1 LKYRHSFH
9 AGNFADVHKHV
20 TLVALLQAMSRKDKG
35 FLFLDTHAGRGAYD
49 LESAAARQGAESA
62 AGIERLLEWSGRAAA
77 PVSSPVLSPGPST
90 GPSPEPSP
98 EIARYLEIVRAFR
111 KEPEQ
116 RHGYP
121 GSPLIAAALLR
132 AQDRAVL
139 VESEATEELELRR
152 ALRRSPAATARRIGT
167 ECDDGY
173 ARLTAWLPPLER
185 RALLL
190 IDPPYEESREDF
202 RRVAAAAELA
212 LARLANA
219 VVAIWY
225 PIKLERDTERWSQ
238 GLAARLARPTLTA
251 ELWLHPRDSRVG
263 LNGSGML
270 IVNPPYQLGDA
281 MRAWLRELQEALAEP
296 GQRHHSGHSVLEV

>member
-20 TLVALLQAMSRKDKG
+20 TLVALMQALSRKEKG

-62 AGIERLLEWSGRAAA
+62 AGIERLLE
-77 PVSSPVLSPGPST
+77 SSARTPPPGPA
-90 GPSPEPSP
+90 P

-152 ALRRSPAATARRIGT
+152 ALRRSPCATARRIST

-202 RRVAAAAELA
+202 RRVAEATELA

-263 LNGSGML
+263 LNGSGVL
-270 IVNPPYQLGDA
+270 VVNPPYQLGSA
-281 MRAWLRELQEALAEP
+281 MRVWLRELQEALAEP
-296 GQRHHSGHSVLEV
+296 EQRHHSGHSVLEV